1 MTPKPDRTSATEEE
15 SGAEPTV
22 ETGARDEIVG
32 EVPPE
37 ELVTDV
43 GLRPHPPR
51 AEGAVPPAIR
61 ASAAWSWRFIVIVAA
76 SALLLYI
83 IVQLKTVVVP
93 VMVAA
98 LLTALL
104 MPIVRFLHD
113 RLRFP
118 YTLGSLTSILAVI
131 VVAGGLVTLAGASI
145 ATGMGQ
151 LGQKALSGFNELV
164 QWLSDGPLAL
174 DEDQINSYVGQLTDQ
189 LSKNMDVILSGALSV
204 TSSVGHI
211 AAGSLIA
218 LFCLF
223 FFLKEGRAIW
233 MWLVGLFPRTA
244 RERVDGAAL
253 RAWGSLASYTRTQ
266 IMVAFVDAVG
276 IGVGAA
282 ILGVPL
288 ALPLGVLVFLGSF
301 IPIVG
306 AVVTGAIAV
315 LVALVD
321 QGIGTALIM
330 LLIVLAVQQAESN
343 LLQPMLMSRALSLH
357 PVGVL
362 LAVATGTLVGG
373 IVGALFAVP
382 VVAVVNTVLN
392 YLHGRDPLPPS
403 RREALAEATRRWRV
417 PLSRA

>member
-1 MTPKPDRTSATEEE
+1 MTPNRDVELEHDDATD
-15 SGAEPTV
+15 
-22 ETGARDEIVG
+22 DEGVG

-37 ELVTDV
+37 TLVTDV
-43 GLRPHPPR
+43 ELRPHPPR
-51 AEGAVPPAIR
+51 ADGAVPAAVR
-61 ASAAWSWRFIVIVAA
+61 ATASWSWRFIVIVAA
-76 SALLLYI
+76 SALLLYAV
-83 IVQLKTVVVP
+83 VQLKTVVVP

-104 MPIVRFLHD
+104 MPVVHFLHR
-113 RLRFP
+113 RLHFP
-118 YTLGSLTSILAVI
+118 RALASITALLAAI
-131 VVAGGLVTLAGASI
+131 VVGGGLVTAAGASI

-151 LGQKALSGFNELV
+151 LGQRALVGFNELL
-164 QWLSDGPLAL
+164 QWLSDGPLGL
-174 DEDQINSYVGQLTDQ
+174 DEERLDTWVDQLTDQ
-189 LSKNMDVILSGALSV
+189 VQNNLDTILSGALSF
-204 TSSVGHI
+204 TSSIGHI

-233 MWLVGLFPRTA
+233 MWVVGLFPRNS

-253 RAWGSLASYTRTQ
+253 RAWVSLGSYTRTQ
-266 IMVAFVDAVG
+266 IMVAFVDALG
-276 IGVGAA
+276 IGIGAA

-321 QGIGTALIM
+321 QGVGTALIM
-330 LLIVLAVQQAESN
+330 LLIVLGVQQAESN

-382 VVAVVNTVLN
+382 IVAVVNTALN
-392 YLHGRDPLPPS
+392 YLNGRDPAPAS

-417 PLSRA
+417 PRARA

>member
-1 MTPKPDRTSATEEE
+1 MTPNRDTELEPDDAVAEE
-15 SGAEPTV
+15 A
-22 ETGARDEIVG
+22 IG

-37 ELVTDV
+37 LVVSDV
-43 GLRPHPPR
+43 ELRPHPPR
-51 AEGAVPPAIR
+51 ADGAVPAAVR
-61 ASAAWSWRFIVIVAA
+61 ATASWSWRFIVIVAA
-76 SALLLYI
+76 SALLLYAVI
-83 IVQLKTVVVP
+83 QLKTVVVP

-104 MPIVRFLHD
+104 MPIVHFLHR
-113 RLRFP
+113 RLHFP
-118 YTLGSLTSILAVI
+118 RALAAVTALLAAII
-131 VVAGGLVTLAGASI
+131 VSAGLVTAAGASI

-151 LGQKALSGFNELV
+151 LGQRALVGFNELV
-164 QWLSDGPLAL
+164 QWLSDGPLGL
-174 DEDQINSYVGQLTDQ
+174 DQERIDATVEQLTDQ
-189 LSKNMDVILSGALSV
+189 VKNNADTILSGALSF

-223 FFLKEGRAIW
+223 FFLKEGRTIW
-233 MWLVGLFPRTA
+233 MWIVGLFPRNS

-253 RAWGSLASYTRTQ
+253 RAWSSLGSYTRTQ

-306 AVVTGAIAV
+306 AILTGAIAV

-330 LLIVLAVQQAESN
+330 LLIVLGVQQAESN

-382 VVAVVNTVLN
+382 IVAVVNTALN
-392 YLHGRDPLPPS
+392 YLNGRDPAPAS

-417 PLSRA
+417 PRAGA